1 MWTVVA
7 AHFALKLSFL
17 SSANGVCNPIH
28 KQILNVFHKIRSFG
42 KNVLSNA
49 NDDNY
54 SHLKPYLFA
63 PNFVDYNANSTHTA
77 SNKLI
82 SVHHNKL
89 FSKKI
94 WLMPFFVLKF
104 VTRLLT
110 LICALNDIITAHHI
124 SMCLQL
130 IQVFINCCLICR
142 CFHSGSGSGDGV
154 GAKNSFWWIWVKY
167 KILVRKW
174 I

>member
-1 MWTVVA
+1 MVT
-7 AHFALKLSFL
+7 AHFALKLSSL
-17 SSANGVCNPIH
+17 SSANGVYNPIH
-28 KQILNVFHKIRSFG
+28 KQMLNVFHKIRSFG
-42 KNVLSNA
+42 TNVLSNA

-77 SNKLI
+77 LNKPI

-94 WLMPFFVLKF
+94 WLMPFFVLKL

-110 LICALNDIITAHHI
+110 LICAINDIITAHRTYL
-124 SMCLQL
+124 C
-130 IQVFINCCLICR
+130 VYN
-142 CFHSGSGSGDGV
+142 
-154 GAKNSFWWIWVKY
+154 
-167 KILVRKW
+167 
-174 I
+174 